1 MTETENVSSEL
12 DEILKLAVAVREQLT
27 IKPGPLE
34 NSLLGFYSVA
44 QRLNREDDMSFSA
57 KELVG
62 YPVGD
67 NLPVYRSKVFRNFKS
82 HDGILDIDRELS
94 HGRMRDGVTKL
105 ENLVAAKEDYSIRPS
120 EKTLSELKKIKPES
134 HWFNGIIPWSELA
147 RVLSGTKLEMIS
159 RLNTMIGE
167 IAYGKIPQGIFK
179 KFQDEVN
186 SKLVQSNPDAVNAL
200 EIAYESLGMSENPQ
214 RIATVAFACRRL
226 VKSVADELMPPQNG
240 AKCVLKNGNEVEIG
254 EERFLNRLEVFVDSF
269 SSPNRKYLLKEV
281 SLLRDLMN
289 EIPESMSRGIH
300 LEISNEGA
308 ERLVLKSYI
317 ILGSIILEGEKLE
330 SVQQSG
336 T

>member
-1 MTETENVSSEL
+1 MAETENASSEL
-12 DEILKLAVAVREQLT
+12 NEILKLGIAVREQLT
-27 IKPGPLE
+27 IKTGKLE
-34 NSLLGFYSVA
+34 NALLGFYSVA
-44 QRLNREDDMSFSA
+44 QRLDKQDDMVFAA

-62 YPVGD
+62 YRIGD
-67 NLPVYRSKVFRNFKS
+67 KLPVYRSEIYRNIRNNQGNLKIGLKFRK
-82 HDGILDIDRELS
+82 RP
-94 HGRMRDGVTKL
+94 MKDGVVKL
-105 ENLVAAKEDYSIRPS
+105 ENLVSAKQDYRSVLDED
-120 EKTLSELKKIKPES
+120 TLREAKRIDPLAPWYES
-134 HWFNGIIPWSELA
+134 SIPWSELA
-147 RVLSGTKLEMIS
+147 SILSGTKLEMIS
-159 RLNTMIGE
+159 RLNTLIGE
-167 IAYGKIPQGIFK
+167 ISYGMIPQGIFK

-186 SKLVQSNPDAVNAL
+186 SKLVESNPDAVNAL

-214 RIATVAFACRRL
+214 RIATVSFACRRL
-226 VKSVADELMPPQNG
+226 VKAVADELMPPQNG

-289 EIPESMSRGIH
+289 EIPESMNQGIH
-300 LEISNEGA
+300 LEISNAGA